1 MSEFLC
7 HQQPASFL
15 PAISCDSQVGDVLP
29 HPRAKP
35 LEAQLSE
42 ISDHKWEE
50 IVQQEKPLDNYP
62 KYRKASK
69 LDKDG
74 LPKFDQYKTISR
86 QLFNNASEIGNIC
99 PFGDEFAHIAFLEEV
114 PQDKVIRDAYTL
126 SALRFHSNP
135 FRETNSHPDNK
146 EIGIP
151 KKLQKRYQILRS
163 TKTLSDTFHFSDF
176 TSLHSLEETINESQ
190 KQMRHRFVNELVT
203 EVNEDDERVPLMNAN
218 PLDSTRHKHEL
229 SPEMVHD
236 LSQYVQLQNSPHTFF
251 DLMQGLEKEVAIN
264 HWHSLQIDPEISIE
278 DSMIYTMTS
287 WRDRPSQGHRRKRP
301 IKCPIGVPLSYMQA
315 MRRKG
320 QPCINQEFAD
330 HAHGALNHWLQEH
343 IWQRFCD
350 HYPEKCVLHPSVFFK
365 QIGHLHVAFAD
376 AIYELHMDNVV
387 NPANTN
393 FWAVLQYYLPLMSPW
408 P

>member
-7 HQQPASFL
+7 HKESTPFSS
-15 PAISCDSQVGDVLP
+15 ITSCDSQIGDVLTY
-29 HPRAKP
+29 PRAKQ
-35 LEAQLSE
+35 LETQLNK
-42 ISDHKWEE
+42 ISDHKWEK

-62 KYRKASK
+62 KYQKVSK
-69 LDKDG
+69 LDTEG
-74 LPKFDQYKTISR
+74 LPKFSHYKTISR
-86 QLFNNASEIGNIC
+86 QLFSNTPRIGNIC
-99 PFGDEFAHIAFLEEV
+99 PFGDESAPIVLLEEISQ
-114 PQDKVIRDAYTL
+114 PKVIQDAYTL
-126 SALRFHSNP
+126 SALRFHFNP
-135 FRETNSHPDNK
+135 YHDTVSHPENK
-146 EIGIP
+146 ELGIP
-151 KKLQKRYQILRS
+151 KKLQSLYRRISS
-163 TKTLSDTFHFSDF
+163 TSQSDTFDF
-176 TSLHSLEETINESQ
+176 CQIKSLQSLEKEVKESQ
-190 KQMRHRFVNELVT
+190 QKMRYRFVNELAT
-203 EVNEDDERVPLMNAN
+203 EINEDNKRVPLMNAN
-218 PLDSTRHKHEL
+218 PLDPQLHEREL

-264 HWHSLQIDPEISIE
+264 HWHSLQIDPEFSIE

-287 WRDRPSQGHRRKRP
+287 WRDRPRQGHRRKRP
-301 IKCPIGVPLSYMQA
+301 IKCPIGVPLGYMQA

-320 QPCINQEFAD
+320 QPCINQEFAG

-350 HYPEKCVLHPSVFFK
+350 RYPEKCVLHPSVFFK

-393 FWAVLQYYLPLMSPW
+393 FWTVLQYYLPLMSPW